1 MKKKHKDY
9 DQKLGYFG
17 EELAKALKGK
27 EKQSDD
33 KQRAKQAKRRQNS

>member
-1 MKKKHKDY
+1 MKRKHKEY
-9 DQKLGYFG
+9 DIKLGHFG

-33 KQRAKQAKRRQNS
+33 RQRNKQTKRRQNS